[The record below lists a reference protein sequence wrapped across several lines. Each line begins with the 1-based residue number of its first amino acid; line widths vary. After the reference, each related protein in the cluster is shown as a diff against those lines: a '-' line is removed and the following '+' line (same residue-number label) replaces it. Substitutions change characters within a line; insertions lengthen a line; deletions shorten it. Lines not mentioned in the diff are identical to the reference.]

1 MLSLALATLRTRWT
15 SLAGCLTAL
24 VLGTFL
30 MAASGQV
37 LASTLTSPERGPQ
50 RYAAAP
56 TVVVPDTDLEVET
69 ARGTSGAPLAEPRSL
84 PASLAGRAAG
94 LPGAVV
100 DRIIPA
106 RLASGTT
113 LTGRPWSAHRTAP
126 QRLTAGRAP
135 RTATEIA
142 VSGRE
147 GRPGDR
153 VTVVTAAGPATYRI
167 VGTTTSEPGPTVFFT
182 DTRAAR
188 LSPRIDALAL
198 RQPASSAAVREL
210 VRGTGAHVLTG
221 DDRARTDPARAADTK
236 ARNDASTVV
245 GIAGGF
251 AVFVSA
257 FVVSSTFAYAT
268 GRRRREFA
276 LLRSVGAT
284 GRQLRRMVRA
294 EAWLLAL
301 VASGLGAVLGPLA
314 APALLDRLIALGLAP
329 DWTVV
334 SGSAVPALVAFPT
347 GVAVALVAAAAPALR
362 AGRTGPAEALREA
375 AAESRAMTP
384 TRWALGLGSLAT
396 ALVCMAVNALTDP
409 ASATHNKTAMPLVM
423 LLVAAAALLA
433 PAVAAPVARLVAV
446 PLSRLPGAAGE
457 VAASAAL
464 ASARQTAMTAAPV
477 LVTVGLTA
485 ALLGGAATGDAAK
498 EEMRTGPVRAEFVVT
513 ARGDGGLD
521 RELMD
526 RLRALPG
533 VDVSAPV
540 PTSVYTLEGDTKLI
554 RRPVEAV
561 DPKALD
567 AAADIPVEAGSLAV
581 LRPGTVVASP
591 TWEHGLGE
599 SFPVWGPDGSR
610 STLKVV
616 GLLGAGATA
625 DAYITPGRALT
636 ARPPLAYV
644 KLRPGTAP
652 CPVHTALER
661 ATRGHSATALTRE
674 RWSAEAAEGG
684 RSASRTGLLAVLGVV
699 LAYTVL
705 ALVNISLMAAAD
717 RTAERRALALLGA
730 RRRQVAAFAAME
742 ALLVVTVGALL
753 ALGAAALSLAG
764 LWWSVLRLAGPM
776 WPRVPWT
783 AMGTATAVC
792 ALLAVVA
799 ATVPA
804 ALNRRPGT

>member
-1 MLSLALATLRTRWT
+1 MLNLALATLRTRWA
-15 SLAGCLTAL
+15 SLAGCFTAL

-30 MAASGQV
+30 MAAAGQV

-56 TVVVPDTDLEVET
+56 SVVVPDTELVVDT
-69 ARGTSGAPLAEPRSL
+69 ARGTSSAPLAAPRPL
-84 PASLAGRAAG
+84 TASLAGRAAE

-100 DRIIPA
+100 DRIVPA
-106 RLASGTT
+106 RLASGTA

-126 QRLTAGRAP
+126 HRLTAGRAP
-135 RTATEIA
+135 RAADEIA
-142 VSGRE
+142 LAGR
-147 GRPGDR
+147 GARPGAR
-153 VTVVTAAGPATYRI
+153 VTVVTAAGPASYRV
-167 VGTTTSEPGPTVFFT
+167 VGTTTPGPEPTVFFT
-182 DTRAAR
+182 DARAAR
-188 LSPRIDALAL
+188 LSPRVDALAL
-198 RQPASSAAVREL
+198 WQPAPEVRAL

-221 DDRARTDPARAADTK
+221 DDRARVDPARAADAK
-236 ARNDASTVV
+236 ARNDANTVV

-284 GRQLRRMVRA
+284 GRQVRRMVRA

-301 VASGLGAVLGPLA
+301 VASGIGALLGPLA

-329 DWTVV
+329 AWTVPSDSV
-334 SGSAVPALVAFPT
+334 VPALVAFPT
-347 GVAVALVAAAAPALR
+347 GVVVALVAAATPALR

-375 AAESRAMTP
+375 AVESRAMTP
-384 TRWALGLGSLAT
+384 VRWVLGLGCLTT
-396 ALVCMAVNALTDP
+396 ALVSMAVNALTEPD
-409 ASATHNKTAMPLVM
+409 SATHNKTGMPLVM

-498 EEMRTGPVRAEFVVT
+498 EEMRTRPVRAEYVVT

-521 RELMD
+521 RALVG

-533 VDVSAPV
+533 VDVATPTA
-540 PTSVYTLEGDTKLI
+540 TSVYTLEGDTALI
-554 RRPVEAV
+554 RRPVDAV
-561 DPKALD
+561 DPKALA
-567 AAADIPVEAGSLAV
+567 AAADIPVTAGSLAA

-591 TWEHGLGE
+591 TWERRLGE
-599 SFPVWGPDGSR
+599 TFRVWGADGTR
-610 STLKVV
+610 TTLKVV

-625 DAYITPGRALT
+625 DAYVTPDRALG
-636 ARPPLAYV
+636 ARPSLAYV

-652 CPVHTALER
+652 ATVRTALER
-661 ATRGHSATALTRE
+661 ATRGHSATALTKE
-674 RWSAEAAEGG
+674 EWSAGASKEGGG
-684 RSASRTGLLAVLGVV
+684 RSASRTGLLAVLAVV

-705 ALVNISLMAAAD
+705 SLVTLSLMAAAD
-717 RTAERRALALLGA
+717 RAPERRALALLGA
-730 RRRQVAAFAAME
+730 RRRQIAAFAATE
-742 ALLVVTVGALL
+742 ALLVVTVGTLL
-753 ALGAAALSLAG
+753 ALGAATLSLAG
-764 LWWSVLRLAGPM
+764 LSWSVLRLTGPT
-776 WPRVPWT
+776 WPSVPWAAT
-783 AMGTATAVC
+783 SAATAVC

-799 ATVPA
+799 AALPA
-804 ALNRRPGT
+804 ALDRRPGT

>member
-1 MLSLALATLRTRWT
+1 MLSLALATLRTRWA
-15 SLAGCLTAL
+15 SLAGCFAAL

-56 TVVVPDTDLEVET
+56 AVVVPDTDLVVET

-84 PASLAGRAAG
+84 PAALAGRASR

-106 RLASGTT
+106 RLASGAT

-126 QRLTAGRAP
+126 HRLTAGRAP
-135 RTATEIA
+135 RTADEIA
-142 VSGRE
+142 VGGRQS
-147 GRPGDR
+147 R
-153 VTVVTAAGPATYRI
+153 VGERVRIVTAAGPATYRI
-167 VGTTTSEPGPTVFFT
+167 VGTTTPGPEPTVFFT
-182 DTRAAR
+182 DAWAAH
-188 LSPRIDALAL
+188 LSPRVDALAL
-198 RQPASSAAVREL
+198 WQPSTDVRDL
-210 VRGTGAHVLTG
+210 VRGTGAHILTG
-221 DDRARTDPARAADTK
+221 DDRARTDPARAADAK
-236 ARNDASTVV
+236 ARNDANTVV

-257 FVVSSTFAYAT
+257 FVVSSTFAHAT

-276 LLRSVGAT
+276 LLRSVGST

-301 VASGLGAVLGPLA
+301 AASALGAVLGPLA

-334 SGSAVPALVAFPT
+334 SDSSVPALVAFPT
-347 GVAVALVAAAAPALR
+347 GVVVALVAAAAPALR

-375 AAESRAMTP
+375 AVESRAMTP
-384 TRWALGLGSLAT
+384 FRWVCGLGCLAT
-396 ALVCMAVNALTDP
+396 ALVSMAVNALTDP

-498 EEMRTGPVRAEFVVT
+498 EELRTRPVRAEFVVT
-513 ARGDGGLD
+513 AHGDGGLD
-521 RELMD
+521 RALTD
-526 RLRALPG
+526 RLHALTG

-561 DPKALD
+561 DPQALD
-567 AAADIPVEAGSLAV
+567 AAADVPVGAGSLAA

-591 TWEHGLGE
+591 TWEHALGE
-599 SFPVWGPDGSR
+599 TFPVWGPNGTR
-610 STLKVV
+610 STLRVV
-616 GLLGAGATA
+616 GLLGPGATA
-625 DAYITPGRALT
+625 DAYITPSRTIT
-636 ARPPLAYV
+636 ARPSLAYV

-652 CPVHTALER
+652 GPVRAALER
-661 ATRGHSATALTRE
+661 AVRGHSATALSRE
-674 RWSAEAAEGG
+674 QWSAERETGG

-705 ALVNISLMAAAD
+705 ALVTISLMAAAD
-717 RTAERRALALLGA
+717 RTPERRALALLGA
-730 RRRQVAAFAAME
+730 RRRQVAAFAATE
-742 ALLVVTVGALL
+742 ALLVVAVGALL
-753 ALGAAALSLAG
+753 ALGAATLSMTG
-764 LWWSVLRLAGPM
+764 LWWSVLRLTGPM
-776 WPRVPWT
+776 WPSVPWAAT
-783 AMGTATAVC
+783 GTATAVC
-792 ALLAVVA
+792 ALLAVAA

-804 ALNRRPGT
+804 ALTRRPGT